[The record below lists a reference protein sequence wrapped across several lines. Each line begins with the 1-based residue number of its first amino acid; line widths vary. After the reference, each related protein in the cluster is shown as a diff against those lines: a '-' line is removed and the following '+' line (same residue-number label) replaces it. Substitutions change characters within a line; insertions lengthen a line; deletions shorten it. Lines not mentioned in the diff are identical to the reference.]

1 MLSPKKGVLSYRLER
16 ISKKGTQVDAGGFSF
31 NHEQNWKT
39 LFTMYTLHIH
49 RLLDETMAEIEL
61 QNSGSPNPTWIV
73 LMELLIMNCQ
83 NVKYVKM

>member
-31 NHEQNWKT
+31 NHELNWKT

-61 QNSGSPNPTWIV
+61 QNSGSPILTCIV

>member
-31 NHEQNWKT
+31 NHELNWKT

-61 QNSGSPNPTWIV
+61 QNSGSPNPT
-73 LMELLIMNCQ
+73 
-83 NVKYVKM
+83 